1 VENTAYDRELMHMD
15 AYGKEVNDALVQN
28 VLSDIYI
35 TEGYQIAKDLIL
47 LQTGKQ

>member
-28 VLSDIYI
+28 VLTDIYV
-35 TEGYQIAKDLIL
+35 TEATRSPK
-47 LQTGKQ
+47 T